1 MDVFKQLVRGNST
14 NRRRKSSSAAV
25 ITTSLFPQ
33 IEVPEEVATN
43 THVAH
48 AEQNWPVPKLHLS
61 IQDMAHPGT
70 TRFLQQSGEITKFI
84 QESIEAT
91 YEILFSKPNVPRYVG
106 RGSLLCLL
114 NSRGQ
119 SQFNN
124 TVSSKDGWNR
134 IYNELP
140 T

>member
-1 MDVFKQLVRGNST
+1 MELFKQLRRGNSL
-14 NRRRKSSSAAV
+14 NRKRSSAPV

-33 IEVPEEVATN
+33 MEVVAETTTN

-48 AEQNWPVPKLHLS
+48 VEQNWPVPKLHLS

-84 QESIEAT
+84 QESILAT
-91 YEILFSKPNVPRYVG
+91 YEILFSKPNVPRYV
-106 RGSLLCLL
+106 RGCSCCVY
-114 NSRGQ
+114 SIQGQ
-119 SQFNN
+119 GQFNN

-134 IYNELP
+134 IYNEYP
-140 T
+140 A